1 LSFFFLSRRKP
12 IFPARGISRRAR
24 VRSPRVR
31 SSSAFACFSFYLAI
45 LLRSGFVLRQIL
57 PPICTAV
64 PLRSSRSQLS
74 LADLIFQL
82 TSPSCRPSCL
92 LVLPSRTG
100 QVPGFFVPARGCPRF
115 LLAAI
120 FVLGQHAFSAKL
132 LRSRRQKIFLCR
144 SVSLLV
150 RRFVQIWS
158 PSGGFLFFISYTGIL
173 LVGSA
178 SSVLHSFPCRFC
190 RPQFSSADSPAPD

>member
-1 LSFFFLSRRKP
+1 VSFSLFYFRSELCAGVCRFSFSAGASRFFLHEGSVLVVW
-12 IFPARGISRRAR
+12 FGLPAS
-24 VRSPRVR
+24 
-31 SSSAFACFSFYLAI
+31 SSSAFACISFYLAI

-100 QVPGFFVPARGCPRF
+100 QVPGFFVPARGWPRF

-120 FVLGQHAFSAKL
+120 FVLGQLAFSAKL

-144 SVSLLV
+144 CSVSLLV

-158 PSGGFLFFISYTGIL
+158 PAVDFYFL
-173 LVGSA
+173 
-178 SSVLHSFPCRFC
+178 HRN
-190 RPQFSSADSPAPD
+190 PACW